1 MSLVLPADC
10 SGEEEW
16 TCDHLDA
23 PQSRGAASSQERACG
38 MDTQLVV
45 SQPGAA
51 WPARP
56 QDLFSI
62 AFKVVKLKAFL
73 SVL

>member
-1 MSLVLPADC
+1 
-10 SGEEEW
+10 
-16 TCDHLDA
+16 
-23 PQSRGAASSQERACG
+23 